1 MVRAILLTGIWL
13 FLSLTVC
20 HAQNTGVFF
29 VVVTKAPVSGQL
41 GASVSLPCTVHN
53 YENMENM
60 DVRWYRPK
68 SYSKPVIFY
77 NKGKIEA
84 NQTDEQYTGRVSLS
98 GDLDKGDVSLK
109 LDNLILEDKGEYIC
123 HVSSESWYDK
133 GNVSLKIQVLG
144 STPILSVVNAGG
156 GQVNVSCHSH
166 GWHPAP
172 VLIWR
177 DAGGKDL
184 KQINNDKFTNT
195 SEGLVNVS
203 SWLLISP
210 SDTEWLS
217 CSVGVTASNENR
229 RESRVVPQSPTELW
243 KEAFITT
250 LLFLLLCIIGVGVY
264 CVLHQK
270 GLIGF
275 KRKSPDYK
283 SDKYEDS
290 SELTQPLM
298 QQNKPPAED
307 TPLQSV
313 FTDVVDH
320 GSAGVDQ
327 QERSPQTVQQPQT
340 STVGPGVQEQS
351 EKQNSPEVKN
361 TPLQDVADHGS
372 AGVDQQERSPQTVQQ
387 PQTSTDVVDHGSAGV
402 DQQERSPQTVQQ
414 PQTSTGPGVQEQSEK
429 QNSPEVKN
437 TPLQDVADHGSAGVD
452 QQERSPQTVQQPQT
466 STEWDEMKMFKVK
479 ITIDPEETPQ
489 FFRVSH
495 EGKGVFCLKPRENH
509 EDEKLKIF
517 SLCKETFSSG
527 KHYWKVKV
535 CQKPK
540 EKLSWFVGVASAEAE
555 RLHRIP
561 LTPQNGFWVL
571 CYEKERG
578 VYIRDSPI
586 PSPLSDV
593 SDELT
598 TVGVFL
604 DCDQHTVSFY
614 DVHKKSLIY
623 TFTNVNLKTSLYP
636 LISPGIR
643 DKIRVN
649 ICVD

>member
-1 MVRAILLTGIWL
+1 MGMYWTWLLVPLGLCSSESFSIVVPPVPVL
-13 FLSLTVC
+13 GSL
-20 HAQNTGVFF
+20 GG
-29 VVVTKAPVSGQL
+29 SII
-41 GASVSLPCTVHN
+41 LPCSLSPVLN
-53 YENMENM
+53 AKSYE
-60 DVRWYRPK
+60 VLWYRPQK
-68 SYSKPVIFY
+68 IHTPLLTYINQAVQENLRNVRASLAGELE
-77 NKGKIEA
+77 KGNASLRLENISLADEGIYICRVEKTDEWYDEA
-84 NQTDEQYTGRVSLS
+84 NVTLQV
-98 GDLDKGDVSLK
+98 
-109 LDNLILEDKGEYIC
+109 
-123 HVSSESWYDK
+123 
-133 GNVSLKIQVLG
+133 KIQG
-144 STPILSVVNAGG
+144 SAPVLSVVDVGE
-156 GQVNVSCHSH
+156 GQLNVSCHSH
-166 GWHPAP
+166 GWSPEP
-172 VLIWR
+172 SLIWR
-177 DAGGKDL
+177 GRDGQSL
-184 KQINNDKFTNT
+184 KHLSKNKFIKG
-195 SEGLVNVS
+195 SGGLVNVS
-203 SWLLISP
+203 SWLLVS
-210 SDTEWLS
+210 SSVSEWLS
-217 CSVGVTASNENR
+217 CSVGFADSD
-229 RESRVVPQSPTELW
+229 PGW
-243 KEAFITT
+243 KECRMLPHTCTDVWKGAFITT
-250 LLFLLLCIIGVGVY
+250 LSLLLLCIIAVGVY

-283 SDKYEDS
+283 YDKNESS
-290 SELTQPLM
+290 SEVTQPLM

-313 FTDVVDH
+313 LTETESQISSPVGNSKLKEKTPHSVVPPPVTVLIDVVDH
-320 GSAGVDQ
+320 GSAAVDQ

-340 STVGPGVQEQS
+340 P
-351 EKQNSPEVKN
+351 
-361 TPLQDVADHGS
+361 
-372 AGVDQQERSPQTVQQ
+372 
-387 PQTSTDVVDHGSAGV
+387 
-402 DQQERSPQTVQQ
+402 
-414 PQTSTGPGVQEQSEK
+414 
-429 QNSPEVKN
+429 
-437 TPLQDVADHGSAGVD
+437 
-452 QQERSPQTVQQPQT
+452 
-466 STEWDEMKMFKVK
+466 TEWDEMKKFKVK

-495 EGKGVFCLKPRENH
+495 EGKGVNCPKPRENH

-517 SLCKETFSSG
+517 CLCKETFSSG
-527 KHYWKVKV
+527 KHYWKVNV
-535 CQKPK
+535 CRTPK

-593 SDELT
+593 SDKLT

-643 DKIRVN
+643 DNKRVH